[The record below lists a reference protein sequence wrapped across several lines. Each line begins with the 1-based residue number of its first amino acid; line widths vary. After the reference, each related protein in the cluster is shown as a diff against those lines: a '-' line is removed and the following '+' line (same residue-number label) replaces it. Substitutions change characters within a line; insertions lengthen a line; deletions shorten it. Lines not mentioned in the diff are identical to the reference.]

1 MAKIFGSEKELE
13 TAKSLTRQGA
23 RLFKGM
29 DSQEGSTPSE
39 NSKIFLVKAIKG
51 DNQEYPL
58 IEPIGEPIELTP
70 QEVELLKSD
79 IRKVDCMC
87 FLYQVERDKLRE
99 NLLKKLEGL
108 K

>member
-39 NSKIFLVKAIKG
+39 NSKIFLVKKG
-51 DNQEYPL
+51 GWK
-58 IEPIGEPIELTP
+58 GEHYYKSKEIELSP